1 VAQYLKLYDADPA
14 QIAQTRMLL
23 ARIEVAIDDLQTK
36 RADLDH
42 TLKELRKIRAACIE
56 HLGME
61 GSDARA
67 KCKS

>member
-1 VAQYLKLYDADPA
+1 MPIPPRSPRRACSW
-14 QIAQTRMLL
+14 
-23 ARIEVAIDDLQTK
+23 RIEVAIDDLQTK